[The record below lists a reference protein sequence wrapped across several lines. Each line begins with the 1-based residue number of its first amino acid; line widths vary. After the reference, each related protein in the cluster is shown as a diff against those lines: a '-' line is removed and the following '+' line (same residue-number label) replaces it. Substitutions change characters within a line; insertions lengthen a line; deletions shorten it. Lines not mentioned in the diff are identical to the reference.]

1 MTRIVKENYYLDIA
15 ETVLERS
22 TCLRRQYGAIIVRN
36 DEIVASGYNGAPR
49 GRKNCCDLGYC
60 VREQMQIPR
69 GERYELCRSVHA
81 EANAI
86 ISASRNECIGGDL
99 YLAGHDA
106 RTGEILHDATSC
118 SMCRR
123 MIINAGI
130 RRVVIRNTR
139 EEFKVVPVQDWINED
154 DTIRTVPA
162 HKPIWEE
169 TALFYVYLTI
179 FAAAIVAVDQWT
191 KALAAAQLTDVVDV
205 LIPGWLELRY
215 LLNDGMALSM
225 FRGGRWVFVALTVVF
240 FAFVVWIIAK
250 KHLTK
255 KPELWCLAA
264 ITGGAIGNLIDRVRT
279 GAVVDMISIPWFST
293 FNVADLF
300 ITFGAIILVLYI
312 FIKDKEFLS
321 DGPKKDKTDDADA
334 EH

>member
-1 MTRIVKENYYLDIA
+1 M
-15 ETVLERS
+15 
-22 TCLRRQYGAIIVRN
+22 
-36 DEIVASGYNGAPR
+36 
-49 GRKNCCDLGYC
+49 
-60 VREQMQIPR
+60 
-69 GERYELCRSVHA
+69 
-81 EANAI
+81 
-86 ISASRNECIGGDL
+86 
-99 YLAGHDA
+99 
-106 RTGEILHDATSC
+106 
-118 SMCRR
+118 
-123 MIINAGI
+123 
-130 RRVVIRNTR
+130 
-139 EEFKVVPVQDWINED
+139 
-154 DTIRTVPA
+154 
-162 HKPIWEE
+162 
-169 TALFYVYLTI
+169 FYVVLSL

-205 LIPGWLELRY
+205 LVPGWLELRY

-264 ITGGAIGNLIDRVRT
+264 ITGGAIGNLIDRIRT

-312 FIKDKEFLS
+312 VIKDKEFLS